1 MYIHEIES
9 KHNFIAA
16 RWLTDTSLQK
26 QKALTTRMNERVG
39 LIQKTIKTLPASPQ
53 MKVIKATMEQE
64 TTTTR
69 MMIKNETTFVD
80 DTARLMVSIYLCYQ
94 KVAGY

>member
-1 MYIHEIES
+1 
-9 KHNFIAA
+9 
-16 RWLTDTSLQK
+16 
-26 QKALTTRMNERVG
+26 MNERVA
-39 LIQKTIKTLPASPQ
+39 LIQKTIQPLPASPQ

-69 MMIKNETTFVD
+69 MMIKNEATFID